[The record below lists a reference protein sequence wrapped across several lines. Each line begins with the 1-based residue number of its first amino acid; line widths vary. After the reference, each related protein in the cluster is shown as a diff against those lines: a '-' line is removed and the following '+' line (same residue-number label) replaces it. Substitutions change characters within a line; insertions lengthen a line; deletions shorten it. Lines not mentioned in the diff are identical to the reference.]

1 MQYLWQ
7 TFWYRVEYTPSMK
20 IERHGQAKILTQQE
34 IELLFNKGLLCERD
48 RTLFGVCLYTACRI
62 AEACSLM
69 VKDIYTNSGAV
80 RSTINFRKANTKGKL
95 QTRTIPVIEDLRSLL
110 TFWRS
115 HAGETYLFPGRHPNH
130 HWKHLHTNS
139 ADQILREACDRV
151 GIEGASTHS
160 FRRTALTQMSNA
172 GIPLRIIQEIS
183 GHSNLEQLQRYLDV
197 KPDQIKGAIAS
208 LSMLSY
214 TGKGEFPLVED
225 ELSAVPLPR
234 EQLSQLSQAQSDAP
248 EEIPDR

>member
-1 MQYLWQ
+1 
-7 TFWYRVEYTPSMK
+7 MK

-34 IELLFNKGLLCERD
+34 IELLFNKGLRSSRD

-110 TFWRS
+110 TSWRS
-115 HAGETYLFPGRHPNH
+115 HAGQIYLFPGRHPNH

-139 ADQILREACDRV
+139 ADQILREAFSRI

-197 KPDQIKGAIAS
+197 KPDQVKGAIAS

-214 TGKGEFPLVED
+214 TGKREFPPVED
-225 ELSAVPLPR
+225 ELPAVPLPPN
-234 EQLSQLSQAQSDAP
+234 QLSQLSQDLSDSAP
-248 EEIPDR
+248 EEIPEW

>member
-1 MQYLWQ
+1 
-7 TFWYRVEYTPSMK
+7 MK

-34 IELLFNKGLLCERD
+34 IELLFNKGLRSSRD

-80 RSTINFRKANTKGKL
+80 RSTINFRKRNTKGKL
-95 QTRTIPVIEDLRSLL
+95 QTRTIPVIEDLLRLL
-110 TFWRS
+110 TSWKP
-115 HAGETYLFPGRHPNH
+115 HAGQTYLFPGRHPNH

-139 ADQILREACDRV
+139 ADRILREAFERTS
-151 GIEGASTHS
+151 IEGASTHS

-183 GHSNLEQLQRYLDV
+183 GHSNLEQLQRYLEV
-197 KPDQIKGAIAS
+197 KPDQVKGAIAS

-214 TGKGEFPLVED
+214 TGIRTYAHVQD
-225 ELSAVPLPR
+225 ELPAVPLPR
-234 EQLSQLSQAQSDAP
+234 EQLSQPQSDATQ
-248 EEIPDR
+248 EIPDW

>member
-1 MQYLWQ
+1 
-7 TFWYRVEYTPSMK
+7 MK

-34 IELLFNKGLLCERD
+34 IELLFNKGLLSSRD

-69 VKDIYTNSGAV
+69 VKDIYTNTGTV

-110 TFWRS
+110 TSWKP
-115 HAGETYLFPGRHPNH
+115 HAGQTYLFPGRHRCH
-130 HWKHLHTNS
+130 HWKHLQSDS
-139 ADQILREACDRV
+139 ADRILREAFDRA

-183 GHSNLEQLQRYLDV
+183 GHSNLDQLQKYLEV
-197 KPDQIKGAIAS
+197 KPDQVRGAIAS

-214 TGKGEFPLVED
+214 TGKDTYPGVEHK
-225 ELSAVPLPR
+225 LPAVPLPR
-234 EQLSQLSQAQSDAP
+234 EQLSQDLSDSSA
-248 EEIPDR
+248 EEIPDW